1 MTTTFSAFELSAL
14 IFSPFI
20 GKYLDKIGRKNA
32 IIYGDLI
39 LVITILLTEI

>member
-1 MTTTFSAFELSAL
+1 MSNNMQTFSCFELSAL

-32 IIYGDLI
+32 IIIGDII
-39 LVITILLTEI
+39 LVRKRY